1 MKVDTGDRQMRAMTD
16 EDIAEVIEIEK
27 RSFIS
32 PWTRG
37 MFAQTLESPVA
48 RNLVM
53 IDGKRIAGYIIF
65 YEAGLEIHIM
75 NIAVHPGLR
84 RQGIGLDM
92 MQRIIGTARANSV
105 EECFLEVRETNF
117 PAQCLY
123 ERLGFKAIGKRK
135 GYYAETNEDAIVMV
149 LTVSSKH

>member
-1 MKVDTGDRQMRAMTD
+1 MTGASGERQMRRMTE
-16 EDIAEVIEIEK
+16 EDIPDVIEIEK

-53 IDGKRIAGYIIF
+53 TESGDIVGYVIF
-65 YEAGLEIHIM
+65 YQAGLEMHIM
-75 NIAVHPGLR
+75 NIAVHPALR
-84 RQGIGLDM
+84 RQGIGLDIM
-92 MQRIIGTARANSV
+92 KKVIESARINSV

-117 PAQCLY
+117 PAQGLY
-123 ERLGFKAIGKRK
+123 ERLGFKRIGKRR
-135 GYYAETNEDAIVMV
+135 GYYTETNEDAIVMA
-149 LTVSSKH
+149 LSLE

>member
-1 MKVDTGDRQMRAMTD
+1 MTGASGERQMRRMTE
-16 EDIAEVIEIEK
+16 EDIPDVIEIEK

-53 IDGKRIAGYIIF
+53 TESGDIVGYVIF
-65 YEAGLEIHIM
+65 YQAGLEMHIM
-75 NIAVHPGLR
+75 NIAVHPALR
-84 RQGIGLDM
+84 RQGIGLDIM
-92 MQRIIGTARANSV
+92 KRVIESARINSV

-117 PAQCLY
+117 PAQGLY
-123 ERLGFKAIGKRK
+123 ERLGFKRIGKRR
-135 GYYAETNEDAIVMV
+135 GYYTETNEDAIVMA
-149 LTVSSKH
+149 LSLG

>member
-1 MKVDTGDRQMRAMTD
+1 MTGASGERQMRRMTE
-16 EDIAEVIEIEK
+16 EDIPDVIEIEK

-53 IDGKRIAGYIIF
+53 TESGDIVGYVIF
-65 YEAGLEIHIM
+65 YQAGLEMHIM
-75 NIAVHPGLR
+75 NIAVHPALR
-84 RQGIGLDM
+84 RQGIGLDIM
-92 MQRIIGTARANSV
+92 KKVIESARINSV

-117 PAQCLY
+117 PAQGLY
-123 ERLGFKAIGKRK
+123 ERLGFKRIGKRR
-135 GYYAETNEDAIVMV
+135 GYYTETNEDAIVMA
-149 LTVSSKH
+149 LSLG

>member
-1 MKVDTGDRQMRAMTD
+1 MTGASGERQMRRMTE
-16 EDIAEVIEIEK
+16 EDIPDVIEIEK

-53 IDGKRIAGYIIF
+53 TESGDIVGYVIF
-65 YEAGLEIHIM
+65 YQAGLEMHIM
-75 NIAVHPGLR
+75 NIAVHPALR
-84 RQGIGLDM
+84 RQGIGLDIM
-92 MQRIIGTARANSV
+92 KRVIESARINSV

-117 PAQCLY
+117 PAQGLY
-123 ERLGFKAIGKRK
+123 ERLGFKRIGKRR
-135 GYYAETNEDAIVMV
+135 GYYTETNEDAIVMA
-149 LTVSSKH
+149 LSLE